1 MKKIFLHIFIFTFS
15 FLSVSIN
22 AQTKAELEQQRKKYK
37 KEINQLN
44 KLLFSEQKKEKNALE
59 ELRDLNQKIELR
71 NKLLAT
77 IESETKLLSRK
88 INTNESNLKKLK
100 TNLASLKE
108 DYAEMIYKSYKSKS
122 QQSRLM
128 FLLSSQN
135 FYQAY
140 KRMEYMKQYT
150 KFRKKQG
157 ESIVV
162 QTKVI
167 ESVID
172 SLNIQKIE
180 KDTLLVFEKNQKTEI
195 ENDKKNQENLIST
208 IKKRE
213 NKYKRDLRNKIK
225 EDKLIAARIDKLIK
239 EEIARANRKIKNKP
253 KTVKRNEFILS
264 PEAKVLAAN
273 FESNKG
279 KLPWPI
285 EQGLITRKFGV
296 QPHPTFPGIT
306 INSTGLH
313 FVTAKESD
321 AEAIF
326 DGEVLNILVGSG
338 GIKNVMVRHGNY
350 ISSYNNIESSYVN
363 KGDKIKTGQ
372 KIGKIFTDK
381 VSGKTK
387 LVFSLFKNTKRLNPS
402 SWILKR

>member
-1 MKKIFLHIFIFTFS
+1 MKKIFLNIFIFTFS

-22 AQTKAELEQQRKKYK
+22 AQTKAELEQQRIKYK

-44 KLLFSEQKKEKNALE
+44 KLHFSEQKKEKNALE

-71 NKLLAT
+71 NKLLVT

-88 INTNESNLKKLK
+88 INANESKLKKLN

-157 ESIVV
+157 ESIVM

-285 EQGLITRKFGV
+285 EQGLITRRFGV

-350 ISSYNNIESSYVN
+350 ISSYNNIESSYVK

>member
-1 MKKIFLHIFIFTFS
+1 MKKIFLNIFIFTFS

-22 AQTKAELEQQRKKYK
+22 AQTKAELEQQRIKYK

-71 NKLLAT
+71 NKLLVT

-88 INTNESNLKKLK
+88 INANASKLKKLN

-157 ESIVV
+157 ESIVM

-195 ENDKKNQENLIST
+195 ENDKKNQENLISI

-285 EQGLITRKFGV
+285 EQGLITRRFGV

-350 ISSYNNIESSYVN
+350 ISSYNNIESSYVK

>member
-1 MKKIFLHIFIFTFS
+1 MKKIFLNIFIFAFS

-71 NKLLAT
+71 NKLLVT

-88 INTNESNLKKLK
+88 INANASKLKKLN

-140 KRMEYMKQYT
+140 KRMEYIKQYT

-157 ESIVV
+157 ESIVM

-239 EEIARANRKIKNKP
+239 EEIARANRKVKSKP
-253 KTVKRNEFILS
+253 KTVNRNEFILS
-264 PEAKVLAAN
+264 P
-273 FESNKG
+273 
-279 KLPWPI
+279 
-285 EQGLITRKFGV
+285 
-296 QPHPTFPGIT
+296 
-306 INSTGLH
+306 
-313 FVTAKESD
+313 
-321 AEAIF
+321 
-326 DGEVLNILVGSG
+326 
-338 GIKNVMVRHGNY
+338 
-350 ISSYNNIESSYVN
+350 
-363 KGDKIKTGQ
+363 
-372 KIGKIFTDK
+372 
-381 VSGKTK
+381 
-387 LVFSLFKNTKRLNPS
+387 
-402 SWILKR
+402 

>member
-15 FLSVSIN
+15 FLSISID

-88 INTNESNLKKLK
+88 ININKSKLKKLK

-140 KRMEYMKQYT
+140 RRMEYMKQYT

-172 SLNIQKIE
+172 SLNIQKTE
-180 KDTLLVFEKNQKTEI
+180 KDTLLIFEKNQKTEI

-279 KLPWPI
+279 KLPWPM

-350 ISSYNNIESSYVN
+350 ISSYNNIESSYVK

>member
-1 MKKIFLHIFIFTFS
+1 MKKIFLNIFIFTFS

-88 INTNESNLKKLK
+88 INTNESKLKKLK

-162 QTKVI
+162 QTK
-167 ESVID
+167 VID

-350 ISSYNNIESSYVN
+350 ISSYNNIESSYVK

>member
-15 FLSVSIN
+15 FLSISIN

-88 INTNESNLKKLK
+88 INTNESKLKKLK

-172 SLNIQKIE
+172 SLNIQKTE

-208 IKKRE
+208 IKNRE

-239 EEIARANRKIKNKP
+239 EEIVRANRKIKNKP

-350 ISSYNNIESSYVN
+350 ISSYNNIESSYVK

>member
-1 MKKIFLHIFIFTFS
+1 MKKIFLNIFIFTFS

-22 AQTKAELEQQRKKYK
+22 AQTKAELEQQRIKYK

-71 NKLLAT
+71 NKLLVT

-88 INTNESNLKKLK
+88 INANASKLKKLN

-157 ESIVV
+157 ESIVM

-285 EQGLITRKFGV
+285 EQGLITRRFGV

-350 ISSYNNIESSYVN
+350 ISSYNNIESSYVK

>member
-1 MKKIFLHIFIFTFS
+1 MKKIFLNIFIFTFS

-22 AQTKAELEQQRKKYK
+22 AQTKAELEQQRIKYK

-71 NKLLAT
+71 NKLLVT

-88 INTNESNLKKLK
+88 INANASKLKKLN

-157 ESIVV
+157 ESIVM

-285 EQGLITRKFGV
+285 EQGLITRRFGV

-350 ISSYNNIESSYVN
+350 ISSYNNIESSYVK
-363 KGDKIKTGQ
+363 KGDKIITGQ

>member
-1 MKKIFLHIFIFTFS
+1 MKKIFLNIFIFTFS

-22 AQTKAELEQQRKKYK
+22 AQTKAELEQQRIKYK

-71 NKLLAT
+71 NKLLVT

-88 INTNESNLKKLK
+88 INANASKLKKLN

-140 KRMEYMKQYT
+140 KRMEYIKQYT

-157 ESIVV
+157 ESIVM

-285 EQGLITRKFGV
+285 EQGLITRRFGV

-350 ISSYNNIESSYVN
+350 ISSYNNIESSYVK

>member
-88 INTNESNLKKLK
+88 INTNESKLKKLK

-285 EQGLITRKFGV
+285 EQGLITRRFGV

-350 ISSYNNIESSYVN
+350 ISSYNNIESSYVK

>member
-350 ISSYNNIESSYVN
+350 ISSYNNIESSYVK

>member
-15 FLSVSIN
+15 FLSISIN

-88 INTNESNLKKLK
+88 ININESKLKKLK

-172 SLNIQKIE
+172 SLNIQKTE

-239 EEIARANRKIKNKP
+239 EEIVRANRKIKNKP

-350 ISSYNNIESSYVN
+350 ISSYNNIESSYVK

>member
-1 MKKIFLHIFIFTFS
+1 MKKIFLNIFIFTFS

-88 INTNESNLKKLK
+88 INTNESKLKKLK

-167 ESVID
+167 ERVID

-350 ISSYNNIESSYVN
+350 ISSYNNIESSYVK

>member
-88 INTNESNLKKLK
+88 INTNESKLKKLK

-157 ESIVV
+157 ESIVL
-162 QTKVI
+162 QTKEI

-285 EQGLITRKFGV
+285 EQGLITRRFGV
-296 QPHPTFPGIT
+296 QPHSTFPGIT

-350 ISSYNNIESSYVN
+350 ISSYNNIESSYVK

>member
-1 MKKIFLHIFIFTFS
+1 MKKIFLNIFIFTFS

-22 AQTKAELEQQRKKYK
+22 AQTKAELEQQRIKYK

-71 NKLLAT
+71 NKLLVT

-88 INTNESNLKKLK
+88 INANESKLKKLN

-157 ESIVV
+157 ESIVM

-172 SLNIQKIE
+172 SLNIQE

-285 EQGLITRKFGV
+285 EQGLITRRFGV

-350 ISSYNNIESSYVN
+350 ISSYNNIESSYVK

>member
-88 INTNESNLKKLK
+88 INTNESKLKKLK

-350 ISSYNNIESSYVN
+350 ISSYNNIESLYVK

>member
-1 MKKIFLHIFIFTFS
+1 MKKIFLNIFIFAFS

-71 NKLLAT
+71 NKLLVT

-88 INTNESNLKKLK
+88 IKANESKLKKLN

-140 KRMEYMKQYT
+140 KRMEYIKQYT

-157 ESIVV
+157 ESIVM

-195 ENDKKNQENLIST
+195 ENDKKNQENLISI

-239 EEIARANRKIKNKP
+239 EEIARANRKVKSKP
-253 KTVKRNEFILS
+253 KTVNRNEFILS

-285 EQGLITRKFGV
+285 EQGLITRRFGV

-313 FVTAKESD
+313 FVTTKESD

-350 ISSYNNIESSYVN
+350 ISSYNNIESSYVK

>member
-1 MKKIFLHIFIFTFS
+1 MKKIFLNIFIITFS
-15 FLSVSIN
+15 LLSFSIN
-22 AQTKAELEQQRKKYK
+22 AKTKAELEQQRKKYK

-71 NKLLAT
+71 NKLLVT

-88 INTNESNLKKLK
+88 INANESKLKKLN

-157 ESIVV
+157 ESIVM

-285 EQGLITRKFGV
+285 EQGLITRRFGV

-350 ISSYNNIESSYVN
+350 ISSYNNIESSYVK

>member
-1 MKKIFLHIFIFTFS
+1 MKKIFLNIFIFTFS

-22 AQTKAELEQQRKKYK
+22 AQTKAELEQQRIKYK

-71 NKLLAT
+71 NKLLVT

-88 INTNESNLKKLK
+88 INANASKLKKLN

-157 ESIVV
+157 ESIVM

-180 KDTLLVFEKNQKTEI
+180 KDTLLFFEKNQKIEI
-195 ENDKKNQENLIST
+195 ENDKKNQENLISI

-239 EEIARANRKIKNKP
+239 EEIARANRKVKSKP
-253 KTVKRNEFILS
+253 KTVNRNEFILS

-285 EQGLITRKFGV
+285 EQGLITRRFGV

-350 ISSYNNIESSYVN
+350 ISSYNNIE
-363 KGDKIKTGQ
+363 
-372 KIGKIFTDK
+372 
-381 VSGKTK
+381 
-387 LVFSLFKNTKRLNPS
+387 
-402 SWILKR
+402 

>member
-1 MKKIFLHIFIFTFS
+1 MKKIFLNIFIFTFS

-71 NKLLAT
+71 NKLLVT

-88 INTNESNLKKLK
+88 INANASKLKKLN

-157 ESIVV
+157 ESIVM

-285 EQGLITRKFGV
+285 EQGLITRRFGV

-350 ISSYNNIESSYVN
+350 ISSYNNIESSYVK

>member
-1 MKKIFLHIFIFTFS
+1 MKKIFLNIFIFTFS

-22 AQTKAELEQQRKKYK
+22 AQTKAELEQQRIKYK

-71 NKLLAT
+71 NKLLVT

-88 INTNESNLKKLK
+88 INANASKLKKLN

-157 ESIVV
+157 ESIVM

-180 KDTLLVFEKNQKTEI
+180 KDTLLFFEKNQKIEI
-195 ENDKKNQENLIST
+195 ENDKKNQENLISI

-285 EQGLITRKFGV
+285 EQGLITRRFGV

-350 ISSYNNIESSYVN
+350 ISSYNNIESSYVK

>member
-1 MKKIFLHIFIFTFS
+1 MKKIFLNIFIFTFS

-77 IESETKLLSRK
+77 IESETKLLSIK
-88 INTNESNLKKLK
+88 INTNESKLKKLK

-285 EQGLITRKFGV
+285 EQGLITRRFGV

-350 ISSYNNIESSYVN
+350 ISSYNNIESSYVK

>member
-1 MKKIFLHIFIFTFS
+1 MKKIFLNIFIFTFS

-22 AQTKAELEQQRKKYK
+22 AQTKAELEQQRIKYK

-71 NKLLAT
+71 NKLLVT

-88 INTNESNLKKLK
+88 INANASKLKKLN

-157 ESIVV
+157 ESIVM

-180 KDTLLVFEKNQKTEI
+180 KDTLLFFEKNQKIEI

-285 EQGLITRKFGV
+285 EQGLITRRFGV

-350 ISSYNNIESSYVN
+350 ISSYNNIESSYVK

>member
-1 MKKIFLHIFIFTFS
+1 MS
-15 FLSVSIN
+15 
-22 AQTKAELEQQRKKYK
+22 
-37 KEINQLN
+37 
-44 KLLFSEQKKEKNALE
+44 
-59 ELRDLNQKIELR
+59 RD
-71 NKLLAT
+71 
-77 IESETKLLSRK
+77 
-88 INTNESNLKKLK
+88 
-100 TNLASLKE
+100 
-108 DYAEMIYKSYKSKS
+108 
-122 QQSRLM
+122 
-128 FLLSSQN
+128 
-135 FYQAY
+135 
-140 KRMEYMKQYT
+140 
-150 KFRKKQG
+150 
-157 ESIVV
+157 
-162 QTKVI
+162 VI

-239 EEIARANRKIKNKP
+239 EEIARANRKVKSKP
-253 KTVKRNEFILS
+253 KTVNRNEFILS
-264 PEAKVLAAN
+264 PEAKVFAAN

-285 EQGLITRKFGV
+285 EQCLITRRFGV

-350 ISSYNNIESSYVN
+350 ISSYNNIESSYVK

>member
-15 FLSVSIN
+15 FLSISIN

-88 INTNESNLKKLK
+88 INTNESKLKKLK

-172 SLNIQKIE
+172 SLNIQKTE

-239 EEIARANRKIKNKP
+239 EEIVRANRKIKNKP

-350 ISSYNNIESSYVN
+350 ISSYNNIESSYVK

>member
-15 FLSVSIN
+15 FLSISIN

-88 INTNESNLKKLK
+88 INTNESKLKKLN

-172 SLNIQKIE
+172 SLNIQKTE

-225 EDKLIAARIDKLIK
+225 EDKLIAVRIDKLIK
-239 EEIARANRKIKNKP
+239 EEIVRANRKIKNKP

-350 ISSYNNIESSYVN
+350 ISSYNNIESSYVK

>member
-88 INTNESNLKKLK
+88 INTNESKLKKLN

-172 SLNIQKIE
+172 SLNIQKTE

-285 EQGLITRKFGV
+285 EQGLITRRFGV

-350 ISSYNNIESSYVN
+350 ISSYNNIESSYVK